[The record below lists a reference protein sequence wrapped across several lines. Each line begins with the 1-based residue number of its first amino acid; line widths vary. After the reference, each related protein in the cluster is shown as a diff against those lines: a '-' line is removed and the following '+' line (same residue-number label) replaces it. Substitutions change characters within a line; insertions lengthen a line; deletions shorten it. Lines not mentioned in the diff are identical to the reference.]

1 MATQINRYLW
11 NLKTPWFIILMT
23 IATFVIIIPLDFI
36 LPEISK
42 NPVTQETVL
51 LQIILAVFWAPLSE
65 TLIFQVFLF
74 WILRCIPWIREK
86 DILIIVIAS
95 IIFGLSHQFGIIY
108 IVGVVLIGL
117 LYNYAYWL
125 YEKKNE
131 KADVTMSAFWVV
143 FWIHLLHNLITL
155 LISNF
160 G

>member
-1 MATQINRYLW
+1 
-11 NLKTPWFIILMT
+11 MT

-36 LPEISK
+36 LPKISK

-51 LQIILAVFWAPLSE
+51 LQIILAVCWAPLSE
-65 TLIFQVFLF
+65 TLVFQVFLF
-74 WILRCIPWIREK
+74 WILRCLPWIREK

-95 IIFGLSHQFGIIY
+95 IIFGLSHQFGITY

-125 YEKKNE
+125 YEK
-131 KADVTMSAFWVV
+131 ADVMMSAFWVV